1 MKNRRIGVLA
11 GMLMLFGILATG
23 CATRSTHQ
31 ASSVMQY
38 LYSGKQQMVEPAPVA
53 HLTLP
58 LRVGIAFVP
67 GGSNY
72 STRSLSEKEKME
84 LLGSIGKEFKGLPF
98 VKSIEIIPSPYL
110 TPQGSFTNLDQIRTM
125 YGVDVIALI
134 SYDQVQHT
142 DQGLLSLSYW
152 TLVGAYVVKGER
164 NDTSTM
170 LDAAV
175 YHIPSRKLL
184 FRAPGTSHVKG
195 SATPVNLSEQLRIDA
210 QSGFSEAAGNLVENL
225 KVQLELFKEKVKETP
240 EEYRVTTAPSYRGG
254 GSVGGLTA
262 FILAAAGG
270 IVTWYGR
277 KQRQ

>member
-1 MKNRRIGVLA
+1 MRNRRIGIAA
-11 GMLMLFGILATG
+11 GMLVLFGILAAG

-67 GGSNY
+67 GGAQY
-72 STRSLSEKEKME
+72 STRQLSEKEKMD
-84 LLGSIGKEFKGLPF
+84 LLTGIGKEFKGLPF

-125 YGVDVIALI
+125 YGIDVIALV

-152 TLVGAYVVKGER
+152 TLVGAYVVKGEK

-175 YHIPSRKLL
+175 YHIPSRKFL
-184 FRAPGTSHVKG
+184 FRAPGTSQIKG
-195 SATPVNLSEQLRIDA
+195 AATPVNLSEQLRLDA
-210 QSGFSEAAGNLVENL
+210 QSGFAEAAANLVENL

-240 EEYRVTTAPSYRGG
+240 DEYRVTASPTYRGG

-262 FILAAAGG
+262 FTLVAAGG
-270 IVTWYGR
+270 IVAWYGR
-277 KQRQ
+277 KERR